1 MDTGKLENLENSMNL
16 LRTLYPIVIAAAMLI
31 GGFLC
36 CLMILQSSKEAS
48 IMRVLGATKRKTRA
62 ILSLE
67 LASLN
72 IAGLI
77 LGFCALSIYH
87 GGEITAILNRLYA
100 FAALFVAMILV
111 CAVAASALATRRSAL
126 ELLQTKE

>member
-1 MDTGKLENLENSMNL
+1 
-16 LRTLYPIVIAAAMLI
+16 VIAAAMLI

-48 IMRVLGATKRKTRA
+48 IMRVLGTTKRKTRT

-77 LGFCALSIYH
+77 VGFCTLSIYH
-87 GGEITAILNRLYA
+87 GGEIVTILNRLYL
-100 FAALFVAMILV
+100 FAALFVAMILA
-111 CAVAASALATRRSAL
+111 CAAASSALATRRSAL